1 LAFVQYT
8 SAYSSP
14 VGRPRLTRKS
24 ALVLLACWM
33 WPCHAIEQENVPGR
47 WHLETLERYCR
58 LMLEG
63 RQSTFSIVLDEH
75 RHGVFV
81 ALTGGRKTENKSH
94 GLGTIAPETPGRVW
108 GLLDRFQQMTLPF
121 TMWTTPRGNESYAAV
136 ATREEF
142 RGVLGA
148 VERAAGDAK
157 GALWFRYG
165 DLEERFPTGS
175 GGGKDKVAEMRA
187 CADKQ

>member
-1 LAFVQYT
+1 
-8 SAYSSP
+8 
-14 VGRPRLTRKS
+14 
-24 ALVLLACWM
+24 
-33 WPCHAIEQENVPGR
+33 
-47 WHLETLERYCR
+47 
-58 LMLEG
+58 MLEG

-121 TMWTTPRGNESYAAV
+121 TMWTTPRGNESYAAL

-142 RGVLGA
+142 RGMLGA
-148 VERAAGDAK
+148 VEGAAGDAK
-157 GALWFRYG
+157 GALRFRYG
-165 DLEERFPTGS
+165 DLEERFPTGG